1 MSVAMF
7 FLFTTQLMLA
17 LGPIPADP
25 NDNDATDDTD
35 IDIEAGSFVNG
46 NDVKAGCSLVRCGR
60 AAGGVGGPVVGE
72 ALTKPLLAADGGP
85 AASGSSLVFE
95 V

>member
-1 MSVAMF
+1 MF

-25 NDNDATDDTD
+25 NDNDTINDDTD

>member
-1 MSVAMF
+1 MF
-7 FLFTTQLMLA
+7 FLFVYQLMLA

-25 NDNDATDDTD
+25 NDDDALGTTNDD